1 MAQENPGKGAGRKP
15 NDDVVGCRRSA
26 LCATIGAHIA
36 YVQSQI
42 DALGELSESDQKIK
56 DKANLHLEA
65 AREQVEHRGRLNRLL
80 HRLTSTDVIAAMSNI
95 REAEVEITKLLQGE
109 ELRSWV
115 PRILTHAREHL
126 SPDDPQRRLL
136 EKEWGQTEEG
146 RQQVPAGTE
155 GIAAETLHSANKVEE
170 RERIRLRS
178 FTQILICSITIMS
191 LIAVCFGVWAAVD
204 TDVANL
210 FCFPDERRIVP
221 RICPIGRQRAG
232 GSDVFLIEF
241 MGMFAAA
248 LAGAVS
254 LKTMR
259 GNSSPY
265 QVSIL
270 LLLLRLPVGAM
281 TAVLGILLVSGAF
294 FPGLTSLDASAQI
307 IAWAAAFGIL
317 QEPVTRAV
325 DRTGRSFL
333 DELTPPE
340 GAKTRPGSDERR
352 HQQEAHGR
360 RK

>member
-1 MAQENPGKGAGRKP
+1 M
-15 NDDVVGCRRSA
+15 
-26 LCATIGAHIA
+26 
-36 YVQSQI
+36 QSQI
-42 DALGELSESDQKIK
+42 DALGELSETDQKVEG
-56 DKANLHLEA
+56 KANLHLEA
-65 AREQVEHRGRLNRLL
+65 AREQVEHKGYLNKLL
-80 HRLTSTDVIAAMSNI
+80 HRHTSTDVIAAMTNI
-95 REAEVEITKLLQGE
+95 REAEVELTRLLQGE
-109 ELRSWV
+109 DLRSRV

-136 EKEWGQTEEG
+136 EKEWGTTEEG
-146 RQQVPAGTE
+146 RRRLPAGTE
-155 GIAAETLHSANKVEE
+155 GIAAETLHAANKVEE

-178 FTQILICSITIMS
+178 FTHILICSITVMS
-191 LIAVCFGVWAAVD
+191 LIAVGFGIWAVVD
-204 TDVANL
+204 PNVANL
-210 FCFPDERRIVP
+210 FCFPDQRRIVP
-221 RICPIGRQRAG
+221 RICPIGRHRAA

-248 LAGAVS
+248 LAGAAS

-265 QVSIL
+265 HVSIL

-340 GAKTRPGSDERR
+340 AAKTRPGADQRR
-352 HQQEAHGR
+352 HEPEAHGR
-360 RK
+360 RKKRIVGRR